1 MSTVFTHTAPVL
13 AAALA
18 LGGRRVPPRL
28 LLFGIVCAVLPD
40 VDVIGFRLG
49 IAYGN
54 IAGHRGLSHSLL
66 FALMLGAVGA
76 LLAPLL
82 HTERKNAFLIGLF
95 AGASHILSDA
105 MTDGG
110 LGVAAFWPVDQQRYF
125 LAWRPVRVSP
135 LGVRALFFRTRRG
148 GSDFR
153 IFLDMAPLSARWRR
167 AFCSPASAVPEG
179 KESCVIFSAA
189 TACFLRALS
198 FLCLRC
204 W

>member
-125 LAWRPVRVSP
+125 LVWRPVRVSP
-135 LGVRALFFRTRRG
+135 LGVRALFSERGAAVLISEFFWIWLPCLLGGGSLFVLRHLLSRRG
-148 GSDFR
+148 KNH
-153 IFLDMAPLSARWRR
+153 A
-167 AFCSPASAVPEG
+167 
-179 KESCVIFSAA
+179 
-189 TACFLRALS
+189 
-198 FLCLRC
+198 
-204 W
+204 